1 MGIQGTG
8 GVRCQPPLASSL
20 IASTRARSCPG
31 ACPSPTTHP
40 TMSPMAQDP
49 DSLCCHFIKG
59 HPLNGAHVLQFL
71 HGLPH
76 GLLQRHGGLQ
86 ASQCAKHWAVSP
98 QGQSWYSPAPNCP
111 TPPSSK
117 ASMGPTPAKPRLKRG
132 RRGCLESKGKP
143 SWCLVP
149 PPPTHQRML
158 VHSLAIAGTL
168 WLGAGCHLI

>member
-20 IASTRARSCPG
+20 IASIRARSCPG

-59 HPLNGAHVLQFL
+59 HPLNGAHVLPFL

-76 GLLQRHGGLQ
+76 ALLQRHGGLQ
-86 ASQCAKHWAVSP
+86 ASQGAKHWAVSP
-98 QGQSWYSPAPNCP
+98 QGQSLGTAQPPTAQPHPAPR
-111 TPPSSK
+111 PPWAPPLPNPGSRGGDEGVWRAK
-117 ASMGPTPAKPRLKRG
+117 ASLPGAWCHHLPLT
-132 RRGCLESKGKP
+132 RGCLSTP
-143 SWCLVP
+143 
-149 PPPTHQRML
+149 
-158 VHSLAIAGTL
+158 
-168 WLGAGCHLI
+168 WL